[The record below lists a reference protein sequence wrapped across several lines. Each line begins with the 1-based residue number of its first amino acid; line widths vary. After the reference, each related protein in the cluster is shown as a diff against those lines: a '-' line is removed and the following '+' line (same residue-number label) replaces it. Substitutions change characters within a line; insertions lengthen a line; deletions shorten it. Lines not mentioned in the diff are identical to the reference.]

1 MSEIHTFAF
10 SKDGF
15 EEIKSSPKGKDWPVV
30 YIIEN
35 GKEVYIGETTS
46 AVARSKQHLA
56 NEKRSHLERVH
67 IIFDDEYNK
76 SAALDTESLLI
87 QYFAAE
93 GTLKLQN
100 GNRGLLDH
108 NYFNKD
114 IYRSRLESTVWQ
126 NLKKLGLVS
135 RDIQD
140 IRNSEMFKF
149 SPYKALTEDQMVVA
163 EELTEALMSTPTG
176 THLVHGGPGTGK
188 SVLATYLVKA
198 LKSGEKTKHL
208 DIGLVVPMPGLRKSL
223 QKVFSYVEGLSKDM
237 VIGPAAVANKKY
249 DVLIVDE
256 AHRLRQRR
264 NLANY
269 ASHDG
274 ANRKLGLGKE
284 GTELDWVLMQS
295 AHQILFYDEKQTIR
309 PTDVHA
315 KRFSDLHATHHYL
328 TSQLRMSGGE
338 NYIKFIDGFLNSAE
352 KLNPDFNTYEFKVF
366 DDVQEMV
373 NAVKVKNDEI
383 GLCRVVAGY
392 AWPWVSRDNQDSF
405 DIVLGDAKLKWNS
418 TKNDWVNSPNAIN
431 EVGCIHTVQGYDLN
445 YVGVIVGPEL
455 TYDHAQQR
463 FLVRQ
468 DQYFDQNGWM
478 GVFSE
483 EELERYI
490 FNIYKT
496 LMTRGMRGCYV
507 YFVDKELERYFK
519 SKLEKIDLDPT
530 ETA

>member
-1 MSEIHTFAF
+1 MSEIRTFAF
-10 SKDGF
+10 SKEGF
-15 EEIKSSPKGKDWPVV
+15 DDIKSFPKGKDWPVV

-46 AVARSKQHLA
+46 AVARGKQHLA

-114 IYRSRLESTVWQ
+114 VYRSRLESTVWQ
-126 NLKKLGLVS
+126 NLKQLGLVS
-135 RDIQD
+135 RDILA
-140 IRNSEMFKF
+140 IKNSEMFKF

-163 EELTEALMSTPTG
+163 EELTEAIMSTPAG

-188 SVLATYLVKA
+188 SVLATYLMKA
-198 LKSGEKTKHL
+198 LKGSEKTRHL
-208 DIGLVVPMPGLRKSL
+208 DIGLVVPMPGLRESL
-223 QKVFSYVEGLSKDM
+223 RNVFSYVEGLSPDM
-237 VIGPAAVANKKY
+237 VIGPTAVANKKY

-269 ASHDG
+269 ASHDE

-295 AHQILFYDEKQTIR
+295 SHQILFYDEKQTIR

-315 KRFSDLHATHHYL
+315 TRFSELHATHHYL
-328 TSQLRMSGGE
+328 TSQLRISGGE
-338 NYIKFIDGFLNSAE
+338 NYINFIDGILNGSEELNS
-352 KLNPDFNTYEFKVF
+352 DFNTYDFKIY
-366 DDVQEMV
+366 DDVREMV
-373 NAVKVKNDEI
+373 EAVKAKNDEM
-383 GLCRVVAGY
+383 GLCRIVAGY
-392 AWPWVSRDNQDSF
+392 AWPWVSRDNPETF
-405 DIVLGDAKLKWNS
+405 DIIIGGAKLKWNS
-418 TKNDWVNSPNAIN
+418 KLRDWVNSPNAIN

-445 YVGVIVGPEL
+445 YVGVIVGSEL
-455 TYDHAQQR
+455 AYDHDLGK
-463 FLVRQ
+463 FVVRQ
-468 DQYFDQNGWM
+468 DQYHDQNGRR
-478 GVFSE
+478 GIFSE

-507 YFVDKELERYFK
+507 YFVDKDLERYFK
-519 SKLEKIDLDPT
+519 SKLKKADLDPT
-530 ETA
+530 DSA